1 MPGHVIVTGGT
12 GFIGSHLS
20 ARLLGEGCRLSI
32 VTRRPDSAGARWLAS
47 RGARVVAADL
57 TDAEGVLR
65 VADAEPC
72 EAVFHLGANVN
83 LTGDEM
89 RATNVAGT
97 ANVLQLAEAS
107 GARYLVFA
115 SSIEAQGLAR
125 PDELPLDETRACLP
139 PTPYGESKCD
149 GEAQVAAFAER
160 TGVPALV
167 ARIGNTYGPG
177 SLGFVHFFLR
187 TLLTE
192 DAAGPALPLL
202 GARLLQPIYVTDLVE
217 ALVRALRVRL
227 AGVYNFTG
235 DAPTS
240 IGDWVLALAELLG
253 VEELA
258 HLRLAQREAPLPAG
272 ATAVPEAAY
281 FLLAD
286 GERIHRAYT
295 DARLRAAIGDYQRHS
310 LHRGLAATLAW
321 YTEAG
326 ALLPLLQ

>member
-1 MPGHVIVTGGT
+1 MRSTPARAPRALACGLEPRRPMPGHVLVTGAT

-32 VTRRPDSAGARWLAS
+32 VNRRPDAP
-47 RGARVVAADL
+47 GARVVAADL
-57 TDAEGVLR
+57 TDAGSLLR
-65 VADAEPC
+65 VVDGEPC
-72 EAVFHLGANVN
+72 EAVVHLGANVN
-83 LTGDEM
+83 LAGEDM

-97 ANVLQLAEAS
+97 ANVLRLAEAS
-107 GARYLVFA
+107 RAGHLVFA

-125 PDELPLDETRACLP
+125 AAELPLDETRPCRP

-187 TLLTE
+187 TLLSD
-192 DAAGPALPLL
+192 DAAAPALPLL
-202 GARLLQPIYVTDLVE
+202 GARLLQPIYVVDLVE

-235 DAPTS
+235 DA
-240 IGDWVLALAELLG
+240 
-253 VEELA
+253 
-258 HLRLAQREAPLPAG
+258 
-272 ATAVPEAAY
+272 
-281 FLLAD
+281 
-286 GERIHRAYT
+286 
-295 DARLRAAIGDYQRHS
+295 
-310 LHRGLAATLAW
+310 
-321 YTEAG
+321 
-326 ALLPLLQ
+326 